1 MKKKSP
7 FIRLLEY
14 MGKYKMLYAG
24 LITTMLVGIAL
35 ELSVAWFL
43 SLITNAAV
51 KFEVERWPMLILM
64 GAVILVGSSLNSFFD
79 TYLKQKASLKVRND
93 IRLDT
98 MDHVL
103 RFPQTYYDQ
112 THTGDL
118 LARFTNDNQAVGEA
132 AGNIIMG
139 LLKNPLLAL
148 CAFIYLLNIHWPL
161 ALITICVGPLMILVG
176 KLFGESMRKKGT
188 RLQEAMSKGTS
199 FLQDVLG
206 ASVLYKI
213 FGLEKKISKQYR
225 QYSTEIAAIERS
237 QGMTQGAAAAVS
249 GGIAIITIMIAI
261 LLAGFFVA
269 KGSLEVGAMLAFIQ
283 LMNYLVNPFSVLPS
297 LWSSMQQALAGAER
311 IFQVI
316 DTPKEYAEL
325 PSEGRAKTSFSELAV
340 SSVGFSYTDSA
351 DAPALHDVGFHVY
364 AGQTVAIVGASGGG
378 KSTLFKLL
386 LGLYLPTTGSIK
398 IDGKD
403 VNTLGLREY
412 RDYFSLVPQESVL
425 LSGTIRD
432 NILDGNRSA
441 GEEEIVAAAK
451 QANAYDFI
459 MKLPEGFDTEIGERG
474 SRLSGGQKQRIAI
487 ARAILRD
494 APVLLLD
501 EATAAL
507 DNESERIVQEALT
520 KLMVGRTTLVIAHRL
535 STVQN
540 ADLILVMENGEL
552 VEKGTHHALLSAGG
566 RYHALYHAQLQQE
579 EQVDMECQTVN

>member
-1 MKKKSP
+1 
-7 FIRLLEY
+7 
-14 MGKYKMLYAG
+14 MGKYKLLYAG
-24 LITTMLVGIAL
+24 LITTMLVGITL

-51 KFEVERWPMLILM
+51 KFEIERWPSLILL
-64 GAVILVGSSLNSFFD
+64 GVGILVGGSLTAFFD

-103 RFPQTYYDQ
+103 RFPQASYDK

-118 LARFTNDNQAVGEA
+118 LARFTSDNQAVGEA
-132 AGNIIMG
+132 AGNIMMG
-139 LLKNPLLAL
+139 LLRNPLLAL
-148 CAFIYLLNIHWPL
+148 CAFIYLLSIHWPL

-176 KLFGESMRKKGT
+176 KIFGESMRKKGM
-188 RLQEAMSKGTS
+188 RLQETMSRGTS
-199 FLQDVLG
+199 YLQDVLG
-206 ASVLYKI
+206 ASILYKV
-213 FGLEKKISKQYR
+213 FGLERKISKQY
-225 QYSTEIAAIERS
+225 QHLSTEIATIERS
-237 QGMTQGAAAAVS
+237 QGRTQGAASAVS
-249 GGIAIITIMIAI
+249 GGIASLTFMIAI

-269 KGSLEVGAMLAFIQ
+269 KGNLEVGAMLAFIQ

-311 IFQVI
+311 IFQLI
-316 DTPKEYAEL
+316 DIPKEYTEL

-340 SSVGFSYTDSA
+340 SSVGFSYSDSV
-351 DAPALHDVGFHVY
+351 DTPALHDVNFHVY

-386 LGLYLPTTGSIK
+386 LGLYLPTTGSVK

-403 VNTLGLREY
+403 VYTLGLREY

-425 LSGTIRD
+425 LTGTIRD
-432 NILDGNRSA
+432 NIMDGNRSA
-441 GEEEIVAAAK
+441 GDAEIVAAAK

-487 ARAILRD
+487 ARAILRN
-494 APVLLLD
+494 APILLLD

-507 DNESERIVQEALT
+507 DNESEKIVQDALA

-535 STVQN
+535 STIQN

-566 RYHALYHAQLQQE
+566 RYHALYNAQHENE
-579 EQVDMECQTVN
+579 EQDNMEFQVN